1 MRNLV
6 IDFDLTVL
14 APLILIAVG
23 VLWNSVRTYLESRSD
38 YKASL
43 KRIELPFNSRE
54 EEEEFLEWGSKR
66 CTEWRKDR
74 KFLWFPSIA
83 LVVLCALLWMP
94 DGFTV
99 FVAEGLWSILWLVCA
114 VGFIISIPM
123 AWHYAKESD
132 WWKFVICLLVALML
146 AASAEHF
153 FHQKINARDLN
164 CPHCSDDDDRPDDN

>member
-14 APLILIAVG
+14 LPLILLALG

-43 KRIELPFNSRE
+43 KRLGMPFNSRE
-54 EEEEFLEWGSKR
+54 EEDEFLEWGSKR
-66 CTEWRKDR
+66 CAEWRKDK

-94 DGFTV
+94 GVFTV
-99 FVAEGLWSILWLVCA
+99 SIAEGLWSILWFVSA
-114 VGFIISIPM
+114 VSFIICIPM
-123 AWHYAKESD
+123 AWHYAKELD
-132 WWKFVICLLVALML
+132 WLKFGICLLAML
-146 AASAEHF
+146 IAVASAEHF
-153 FHQKINARDLN
+153 FHQRINARHVI